1 MKFSEKITIV
11 IGIGLVAIFVIGL
24 AWSISTGLAGFWRG
38 LPFWVIVIF
47 CLYLL
52 ILDSI
57 KAIKNKYFSHKEVI
71 KRKKYIESLM
81 ARSYL
86 KQFKFFYFLKYFFRY
101 LSI

>member
-1 MKFSEKITIV
+1 MKLSEKITI
-11 IGIGLVAIFVIGL
+11 ILGIALVAIFVIGL

-57 KAIKNKYFSHKEVI
+57 KAIKNK
-71 KRKKYIESLM
+71 
-81 ARSYL
+81 
-86 KQFKFFYFLKYFFRY
+86 
-101 LSI
+101 

>member
-1 MKFSEKITIV
+1 MKLSEKITI
-11 IGIGLVAIFVIGL
+11 ILGIALVAIFVIGL

-57 KAIKNKYFSHKEVI
+57 RSVKNKN
-71 KRKKYIESLM
+71 
-81 ARSYL
+81 
-86 KQFKFFYFLKYFFRY
+86 
-101 LSI
+101 